1 MDYVIFGNL
10 NILLDFVL
18 SVLFKKNHAF
28 MLYRQHQVRRHCSL
42 ETEAFYDSFFK
53 SIQQRFEETP
63 NIKDAKKSY
72 FLKESFIHL
81 FYKDKIFSVFSQYC
95 VKVKT
100 LFNVM
105 SLLKDKAQ

>member
-1 MDYVIFGNL
+1 M
-10 NILLDFVL
+10 DFVL
-18 SVLFKKNHAF
+18 SVLFLKKNPHAF
-28 MLYRQHQVRRHCSL
+28 MLYRQHQVRRHCSH

-63 NIKDAKKSY
+63 NIKDAKKSD

-105 SLLKDKAQ
+105 SLLKDKAR

>member
-1 MDYVIFGNL
+1 M
-10 NILLDFVL
+10 
-18 SVLFKKNHAF
+18 
-28 MLYRQHQVRRHCSL
+28 
-42 ETEAFYDSFFK
+42 SFFK

-63 NIKDAKKSY
+63 NIKDAKKSD

-100 LFNVM
+100 LFM
-105 SLLKDKAQ
+105 

>member
-18 SVLFKKNHAF
+18 SVLFLKKNPHAF

-63 NIKDAKKSY
+63 NIKDAKKSD
-72 FLKESFIHL
+72 FFKRI
-81 FYKDKIFSVFSQYC
+81 FYS
-95 VKVKT
+95 
-100 LFNVM
+100 
-105 SLLKDKAQ
+105 SLL

>member
-18 SVLFKKNHAF
+18 SVLSF

-63 NIKDAKKSY
+63 NIKDAKKSD

-81 FYKDKIFSVFSQYC
+81 FYKDKIFTVFSQYC

>member
-18 SVLFKKNHAF
+18 SVLFKKKTPHAF

-63 NIKDAKKSY
+63 NIKDAKKSD

-100 LFNVM
+100 LFM
-105 SLLKDKAQ
+105 

>member
-18 SVLFKKNHAF
+18 SVLFKKNPHAF

-63 NIKDAKKSY
+63 NIKDAKKSD
-72 FLKESFIHL
+72 FFKRI
-81 FYKDKIFSVFSQYC
+81 FYS
-95 VKVKT
+95 
-100 LFNVM
+100 
-105 SLLKDKAQ
+105 SLL

>member
-1 MDYVIFGNL
+1 M
-10 NILLDFVL
+10 
-18 SVLFKKNHAF
+18 
-28 MLYRQHQVRRHCSL
+28 
-42 ETEAFYDSFFK
+42 SFFK

-63 NIKDAKKSY
+63 NIKDAQKSE

-81 FYKDKIFSVFSQYC
+81 FYKDKIFSAFSQYC

>member
-1 MDYVIFGNL
+1 
-10 NILLDFVL
+10 
-18 SVLFKKNHAF
+18 

-53 SIQQRFEETP
+53 SIQQRFEERP
-63 NIKDAKKSY
+63 NIKDAKKSD

-100 LFNVM
+100 LFMKCRCLRIRHSDNV
-105 SLLKDKAQ
+105 SPVLL